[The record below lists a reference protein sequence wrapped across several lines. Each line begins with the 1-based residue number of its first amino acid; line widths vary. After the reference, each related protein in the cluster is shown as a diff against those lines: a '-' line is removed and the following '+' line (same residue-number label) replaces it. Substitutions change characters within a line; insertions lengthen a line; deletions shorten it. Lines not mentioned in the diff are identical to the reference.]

1 MTVGACVFSFILFKI
16 ASCYRD
22 VWGGWMGRSGSGVVR
37 VFLTTLRVFGDFFKI
52 AYFSFLF
59 SALVDAAHLLSSM
72 MLMHSR
78 CVRAPGGDERPTWTE
93 M

>member
-1 MTVGACVFSFILFKI
+1 MGSCV
-16 ASCYRD
+16 C
-22 VWGGWMGRSGSGVVR
+22 
-37 VFLTTLRVFGDFFKI
+37 FLTTSRVFGDFLKLLIFQ
-52 AYFSFLF
+52 FLF
-59 SALVDAAHLLSSM
+59 SALVDTAHLLSNM